1 LSNIADASNG
11 KALRIVKIES
21 DSGEWDRY
29 VESAPVSTHCHRA
42 GWRDVMSDTLGH
54 ECHYLVAQDEQGA
67 WRGVLPI
74 VRVRG
79 LLGHFLVS
87 MPFLND
93 GGPLGDDLAQ
103 TQLVKFAVDRARRI
117 GATLVEFRTRQP
129 INGPVTIS
137 NRKITVHLE
146 LPDSVEALW
155 ERTFRAKLRSQIRRP
170 AKDGMVARCGSDQLG
185 AFYEVFARNMRDLG
199 TPVLSRRFFERVAAI
214 FPDDVLFAVVYTANG
229 IPVAAGCGFQWRDE
243 FEVTWASSL
252 REYNPSSPN
261 MLLYST
267 LMEQSIAKRVRQFNF
282 GRCTF
287 GGPTHKFKRQ
297 WGGADV
303 DLPWAFW
310 SQTSATGT
318 PSPDKPL
325 LRIATAVWSRLPL
338 RVANGLGP
346 LVARQLP

>member
-1 LSNIADASNG
+1 
-11 KALRIVKIES
+11 
-21 DSGEWDRY
+21 
-29 VESAPVSTHCHRA
+29 
-42 GWRDVMSDTLGH
+42 MSDALGH
-54 ECHYLVAQDEQGA
+54 ECHYLVAQDEQGV

-93 GGPLGDDLAQ
+93 GGPLGDEVAQ
-103 TQLVKFAVDRARRI
+103 RRLVEHAVREGGRL
-117 GATLVEFRTRQP
+117 GTSLVEFRTRQE
-129 INGPVTIS
+129 ISGPVTTS
-137 NRKITVHLE
+137 RRKITVRLE

-170 AKDGMVARCGSDQLG
+170 SKDGMVTRSGPDQLG

-199 TPVLSRRFFERVAAI
+199 TPVLSRRFFERIAAA
-214 FPDDVLFAVVYTANG
+214 FPDDVLFAVVYTAGG
-229 IPVAAGCGFQWRDE
+229 IPVAGGCGFRWRDE

-267 LMEQSIAKRVRQFNF
+267 LMEESIARGVRQFNF
-282 GRCTF
+282 GRCTP
-287 GGPTHKFKRQ
+287 GGPTHRFKQQ
-297 WGGADV
+297 WGGVDV

-310 SQTSATGT
+310 SRTAATGT
-318 PSPDKPL
+318 PTPDRPMF
-325 LRIATAVWSRLPL
+325 RVATAVWSKLPMTI
-338 RVANGLGP
+338 ANGLGP
-346 LVARQLP
+346 MLARQLP

>member
-1 LSNIADASNG
+1 MT
-11 KALRIVKIES
+11 
-21 DSGEWDRY
+21 
-29 VESAPVSTHCHRA
+29 SAPESTHCHRA
-42 GWRDVMSDTLGH
+42 GWRDVMSDALGH
-54 ECHYLVAQDEQGA
+54 ECHYLVAQDEQGV

-93 GGPLGDDLAQ
+93 GGPLGDEVAQ
-103 TQLVKFAVDRARRI
+103 RRLVEHAVREGGRL
-117 GATLVEFRTRQP
+117 GTSLVEFRTRQE
-129 INGPVTIS
+129 ISGPVTTS
-137 NRKITVHLE
+137 RRKITVRLE

-170 AKDGMVARCGSDQLG
+170 SKDGMVTRSGPDQLG

-199 TPVLSRRFFERVAAI
+199 TPVLSRRFFERIAAA
-214 FPDDVLFAVVYTANG
+214 FPDDVLFAVVYTAGG
-229 IPVAAGCGFQWRDE
+229 IPVAGGCGFRWRDE

-267 LMEQSIAKRVRQFNF
+267 LMEESIARGVRQFNF
-282 GRCTF
+282 GRCTP
-287 GGPTHKFKRQ
+287 GGPTHRFKQQ
-297 WGGADV
+297 WGGVDV

-310 SQTSATGT
+310 SRTAATGT
-318 PSPDKPL
+318 PTPDRPMF
-325 LRIATAVWSRLPL
+325 RVATAVWSKLPMTI
-338 RVANGLGP
+338 ANGLGP
-346 LVARQLP
+346 MLARQLP